1 MAQTDSVL
9 RATPKEERQ
18 IYVTKFDLQ
27 RLQELVQVAKEFKF
41 QDRNDLKKLEQ
52 ELERATIVGS
62 KDVLPDVVT
71 MNAKVELL
79 DIDKNEKMTF
89 TLVFPIDADIDRGKI
104 SIIAPNGTAI
114 LGYRV
119 GDTVIWQVQAGV
131 RRIKIQ
137 KIIYQPE
144 ASGDYHL

>member
-1 MAQTDSVL
+1 LAQTDSVL

-104 SIIAPNGTAI
+104 SIIAPIGTAI

>member
-104 SIIAPNGTAI
+104 SIIAPIGTAI